1 MAWIHEFVNH
11 LKIFSTVTYDP
22 VNSIGYQGYCFE
34 EVSFYSFFGITVTEA
49 YDHWIGNKTLKSL
62 VKNRTLL
69 DF

>member
-49 YDHWIGNKTLKSL
+49 
-62 VKNRTLL
+62 
-69 DF
+69 